1 MFKYFTADTND
12 QEEYAFANGSVK
24 SLEKGLLNKDILDRM
39 IKSGDI
45 VSALKILSE
54 SDLNDYSFDLNNP
67 SDFENSLNKELLHTY
82 DIIKSISQVS
92 TFNFLYFT
100 FASKYDFHNIKIL
113 IKSKYLKKDIS
124 NELFSPIGTIDIEK
138 LNLAIKDE
146 KYENIPDSFEFL
158 IKKTFSE
165 YNKFKDPE
173 MIDFVL
179 DKERY
184 VMIFNKIREI
194 EIIEV
199 EELFLKRFININID
213 LNNIINCIRTK
224 IRGEKKAFIKEFLIP
239 EGDFKI
245 EKIIEIY
252 DSPLSSWCEKL
263 IYTDYKNIVET
274 GVNYFQKNNSLME
287 LEKLRDNYIL
297 NFSKIGKYIT
307 FGIEPLIGFITAK
320 ENDIKNIRIIL
331 SGKLNKLSPDQIK
344 ERVRDTYV

>member
-12 QEEYAFANGSVK
+12 QEEYAFANGSVR

-54 SDLNDYSFDLNNP
+54 SDLNNYSFDLNNP

-82 DIIKSISQVS
+82 NIIKSISQVS

-113 IKSKYLKKDIS
+113 MKSKYLKKDIS
-124 NELFSPIGTIDIEK
+124 NELLSPIGTIDIEK

-146 KYENIPDSFEFL
+146 KYDNIPDSFELL

-165 YNKFKDPE
+165 YNKYKYPE
-173 MIDFVL
+173 IIDFVL

-184 VMIFNKIREI
+184 VMIFKKIREI
-194 EIIEV
+194 EIIEA
-199 EELFLKRFININID
+199 EEPFLKRFININID
-213 LNNIINCIRTK
+213 LNNIINCIRAK
-224 IRGEKKAFIKEFLIP
+224 IRGEKKAFIEEFLIP

-252 DSPLSSWCEKL
+252 DSPLSSWFEKL
-263 IYTDYKNIVET
+263 IHTDYKNIVEA

-287 LEKLRDNYIL
+287 LEKLRDNFIL

>member
-1 MFKYFTADTND
+1 MFKNFTADTND
-12 QEEYAFANGSVK
+12 QEEYAFVNGSVK

-39 IKSGDI
+39 IKSSDI

-82 DIIKSISQVS
+82 AIIKSISQVS

-124 NELFSPIGTIDIEK
+124 NELLSPIGTIEIEK

-213 LNNIINCIRTK
+213 LNNIINCIRAK
-224 IRGEKKAFIKEFLIP
+224 IRGEKKTFIKEFIIP

-245 EKIIEIY
+245 ENIVEIY
-252 DSPLSSWCEKL
+252 DSPLSSWFEKL
-263 IYTDYKNIVET
+263 IHTDYKNTVEM

-287 LEKLRDNYIL
+287 LEKLRDNFIL
-297 NFSKIGKYIT
+297 NFLKIGKYIT
-307 FGIEPLIGFITAK
+307 FGIEPLVGFITAK

>member
-124 NELFSPIGTIDIEK
+124 NELLSSIGTIEIEK

-194 EIIEV
+194 EIIEA
-199 EELFLKRFININID
+199 EELFLKSFININID
-213 LNNIINCIRTK
+213 LNNIINCIRAK

-252 DSPLSSWCEKL
+252 DSPFSSWFEKL
-263 IYTDYKNIVET
+263 IHTDYKNIVET

-287 LEKLRDNYIL
+287 LERLRDNFIL
-297 NFSKIGKYIT
+297 NFSKIGKCIT
-307 FGIEPLIGFITAK
+307 FGIEPIVGFITAK
-320 ENDIKNIRIIL
+320 ENDIKNIKIIL

>member
-1 MFKYFTADTND
+1 MFKYFTADTNN
-12 QEEYAFANGSVK
+12 QEEYAFANGRIK
-24 SLEKGLLNKDILDRM
+24 KLEKGLLNKDILDRM
-39 IKSGDI
+39 IKSSDA
-45 VSALKILSE
+45 VSALKILTE
-54 SDLNDYSFDLNNP
+54 SGLNDYSFDLNNP
-67 SDFENSLNKELLHTY
+67 ANYENSLNQELLKTY
-82 DIIKSISQVS
+82 DIIKNISKVS

-124 NELFSPIGTIDIEK
+124 NELFSPIRTIDIEK
-138 LNLAIKDE
+138 LNSAIKDE
-146 KYENIPDSFEFL
+146 KYEDIPDSFEFL

-165 YNKFKDPE
+165 YSKFNDPE
-173 MIDFVL
+173 IIDFIL

-184 VMIFNKIREI
+184 IMIFNKIKEV
-194 EIIEV
+194 EIIET
-199 EELFLKRFININID
+199 EELFLKRFIKINID
-213 LNNIINCIRTK
+213 LNNIISCIRAK
-224 IRGEKKAFIKEFLIP
+224 VRGDRKSFTKEFLIP

-245 EKIIEIY
+245 ENIVEIY

-263 IYTDYKNIVET
+263 IHTDYKNVVET

-287 LEKLRDNYIL
+287 LEKLRDNFII
-297 NFSKIGKYIT
+297 NFSKIGKYVT
-307 FGIEPLIGFITAK
+307 FGIEPLVGFITAK

>member
-1 MFKYFTADTND
+1 MFKYFTADTNN
-12 QEEYAFANGSVK
+12 QEEYAFANGRIK
-24 SLEKGLLNKDILDRM
+24 KLEKGLLNKDILDRM
-39 IKSGDI
+39 IKSSDA
-45 VSALKILSE
+45 VSALKILTE
-54 SDLNDYSFDLNNP
+54 SGLNDYSFDLNNP
-67 SDFENSLNKELLHTY
+67 ANYENSLNQELLKTY
-82 DIIKSISQVS
+82 DIIKNISKVS

-124 NELFSPIGTIDIEK
+124 NELFSPIRTIDIEK
-138 LNLAIKDE
+138 LNSAIKDE
-146 KYENIPDSFEFL
+146 KYEDIPDSFEFL

-165 YNKFKDPE
+165 YSKFNDPE
-173 MIDFVL
+173 IIDFIL

-184 VMIFNKIREI
+184 IMIFNKIKEV
-194 EIIEV
+194 EIIET
-199 EELFLKRFININID
+199 EELFLRRFIKINID
-213 LNNIINCIRTK
+213 LNNIISCIRAK
-224 IRGEKKAFIKEFLIP
+224 VRGDRKSFTKEFLIP

-245 EKIIEIY
+245 ENIVEIY

-263 IYTDYKNIVET
+263 IHTDYKNVVET

-287 LEKLRDNYIL
+287 LEKLRDNFII
-297 NFSKIGKYIT
+297 NFSKIGKYVT
-307 FGIEPLIGFITAK
+307 FGIEPLVGFITAK

>member
-124 NELFSPIGTIDIEK
+124 NELLSPIGTIDIEK

-194 EIIEV
+194 EIIEA

-213 LNNIINCIRTK
+213 LNNIINCIRAK

-274 GVNYFQKNNSLME
+274 GVNYFQRNNSLME
-287 LEKLRDNYIL
+287 LEKLRDNFIL

-320 ENDIKNIRIIL
+320 ENDIKNIKIIL

-344 ERVRDTYV
+344 ERVRDSYV

>member
-1 MFKYFTADTND
+1 MFKYFTADTNN
-12 QEEYAFANGSVK
+12 QEEYAFANGIIK
-24 SLEKGLLNKDILDRM
+24 KLEKGLLNKDILDRM
-39 IKSGDI
+39 IKSSDA
-45 VSALKILSE
+45 VSALKILTE

-67 SDFENSLNKELLHTY
+67 ADFEHSLNQELLHTY
-82 DIIKSISQVS
+82 DIIKNISKVS

-146 KYENIPDSFEFL
+146 KYEDIPDSFEFL

-165 YNKFKDPE
+165 YSKFNDPE
-173 MIDFVL
+173 IIDFIL

-184 VMIFNKIREI
+184 IMIFNKIKEV
-194 EIIEV
+194 EIIET
-199 EELFLKRFININID
+199 EELFLRRFIKINID
-213 LNNIINCIRTK
+213 LNNIISCIRAK
-224 IRGEKKAFIKEFLIP
+224 IRGERKSFAKEFIIP

-245 EKIIEIY
+245 ENIVEIY
-252 DSPLSSWCEKL
+252 DSPLSSWFEKL
-263 IYTDYKNIVET
+263 IHTDYKDIVEL

-287 LEKLRDNYIL
+287 LEKLRDNFIL
-297 NFSKIGKYIT
+297 NFSKIGKYVT
-307 FGIEPLIGFITAK
+307 FGIEPLVGFITAK

>member
-1 MFKYFTADTND
+1 
-12 QEEYAFANGSVK
+12 
-24 SLEKGLLNKDILDRM
+24 
-39 IKSGDI
+39 
-45 VSALKILSE
+45 
-54 SDLNDYSFDLNNP
+54 
-67 SDFENSLNKELLHTY
+67 
-82 DIIKSISQVS
+82 
-92 TFNFLYFT
+92 
-100 FASKYDFHNIKIL
+100 
-113 IKSKYLKKDIS
+113 
-124 NELFSPIGTIDIEK
+124 
-138 LNLAIKDE
+138 
-146 KYENIPDSFEFL
+146 
-158 IKKTFSE
+158 
-165 YNKFKDPE
+165 
-173 MIDFVL
+173 
-179 DKERY
+179 
-184 VMIFNKIREI
+184 MIFNKIREI
-194 EIIEV
+194 EIIEA

-213 LNNIINCIRTK
+213 LNNIINCIRAK

-287 LEKLRDNYIL
+287 LEKLRDNFIL